1 MPSWCCIQYVS
12 KSGRPRNGHRTGKG
26 QSSSQ
31 FPRRVVLKNALTI
44 RQLHSSL
51 VAQAVKRLSSMQET
65 WVRSLGREDPLE
77 KEMAIHSITIAWK
90 IPWTEEPGRL
100 QSMGSQRVGH
110 DWATS
115 LTPMLVRSCLKSCM
129 LDFSIIGTKNFQM
142 SKLDLVKEVEPEIK
156 LPTFTGSLRKLGN
169 SKKTSSSVSSTTP
182 KPLTVWIITNCGK
195 FLKRWEYFTEH
206 LTCLLRNL

>member
-1 MPSWCCIQYVS
+1 MPSRCCVHYVNKFGRPS
-12 KSGRPRNGHRTGKG
+12 SGRRIGIG

-142 SKLDLVKEVEPEIK
+142 SKLGLEKEQESEVK
-156 LPTFTGSLRKLGN
+156 LPGFAGS
-169 SKKTSSSVSSTTP
+169 
-182 KPLTVWIITNCGK
+182 
-195 FLKRWEYFTEH
+195 
-206 LTCLLRNL
+206 